1 MTQSRHG
8 GILEHLT
15 ISSAA
20 FERHLLSSWPTLIF
34 HLAAV
39 ESHDVV
45 MVARSPKPV
54 KNRLHVAL
62 SS

>member
-1 MTQSRHG
+1 MGHSR
-8 GILEHLT
+8 
-15 ISSAA
+15 AA
-20 FERHLLSSWPTLIF
+20 FDCHFLGSWPTLIF

-39 ESHDVV
+39 EAHDAV

-54 KNRLHVAL
+54 KNWLHVAL